1 MTMLKMVLIGSAGM
15 WPMLYLLVGEHDPPR
30 LLPAGPVAARWVDEP
45 PAVLRKGDR
54 LPIQPEVIELMQVT
68 VEPMAVERTEVHQT
82 VRATASVARRSHDH
96 GRKYHDICTRHGMHK
111 VITRGGR
118 SWRCRR

>member
-1 MTMLKMVLIGSAGM
+1 MLKMVLIGSAGM
-15 WPMLYLLVGEHDPPR
+15 WPMLYLLVGERDPPR
-30 LLPAGPVAARWVDEP
+30 LLPVGPVAARWVDEP

-54 LPIQPEVIELMQVT
+54 LPIQSEAIELMQVT
-68 VEPMAVERTEVHQT
+68 VEPVGIERTEVDQN
-82 VRATASVARRSHDH
+82 VRATASVARQSHNH